1 MNDMSDPG
9 HSSYGRGAGF
19 VGRGSFHKRKT
30 SRRSC
35 GVFPNILIGSLF
47 IALGTLLLLDR
58 LGIVASGAILSYWS
72 VIPLVIGIGLL
83 LRGGRDGLV
92 GGLVLTAVGGIFLAR
107 RLGFTELGMQEL
119 WPVILILVGVAVLTN
134 SLLARRARGAT
145 NLDGAS
151 SEDVLSDAAFFG
163 GVEKKVQ
170 SENFRGGEVTA
181 IFGGVAVNLR
191 RAKIIPGESAVL
203 NANAMFGGVE
213 LFVPEDWV
221 VVNEGMAILGG
232 FADSRRFVETEE
244 TLPSGQPRKLLIVRG
259 MAILGGV
266 EVKN

>member
-1 MNDMSDPG
+1 MNDMTDPV
-9 HSSYGRGAGF
+9 HSGYEPDSRLPGTGK
-19 VGRGSFHKRKT
+19 FHKPRK
-30 SRRSC
+30 SGRRC
-35 GVFPNILIGSLF
+35 GLVPNIVIGVIF
-47 IALGTLLLLDR
+47 ILDS
-58 LGIVASGAILSYWS
+58 LGIVASRAILSYWS
-72 VIPLVIGIGLL
+72 LIPLAIGISMLI
-83 LRGGRDGLV
+83 RGGRDGLV
-92 GGLVLTAVGGIFLAR
+92 GGFVLTAVGGIFLAR
-107 RLGFTELGMQEL
+107 RLGLTDLGMREL
-119 WPVILILVGVAVLTN
+119 WPAILILVGVGVLTN
-134 SLLARRARGAT
+134 SLLARRARGGV
-145 NLDGAS
+145 NFDGAS
-151 SEDVLSDAAFFG
+151 SEDVLNDSAFFG

-191 RAKIIPGESAVL
+191 RARIVPGQSAVI

-244 TLPSGQPRKLLIVRG
+244 PSMSGQPRKLLIVRG
-259 MAILGGV
+259 MALMGGV